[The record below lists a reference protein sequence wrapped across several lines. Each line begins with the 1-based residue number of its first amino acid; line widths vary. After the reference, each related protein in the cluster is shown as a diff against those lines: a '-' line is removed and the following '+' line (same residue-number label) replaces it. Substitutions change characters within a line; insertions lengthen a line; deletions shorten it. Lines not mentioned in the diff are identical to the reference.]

1 MIETAAPK
9 SLRVGV
15 LTVSD
20 RAAGGVYEDRG
31 GPAVRDYLA
40 AKLPDC
46 EVHARVVPDDLP
58 RVAGACLELL
68 AAGCR
73 LVVATGGTGPA
84 ARDVTPEALAPLLE
98 KELPGFGEKMRA
110 DAWNDIPT
118 AILARQ
124 CCGVRGDALILSL
137 PGSPKAIPQC
147 LDAVWGAVP
156 HCLTLIAGNAPR

>member
-1 MIETAAPK
+1 MIETAPPK

-31 GPAVRDYLA
+31 GPAVRAYFEE
-40 AKLPDC
+40 KLPDC

-110 DAWNDIPT
+110 DAW
-118 AILARQ
+118 ARKSPPRSSPASAAA
-124 CCGVRGDALILSL
+124 CGGTR
-137 PGSPKAIPQC
+137 
-147 LDAVWGAVP
+147 
-156 HCLTLIAGNAPR
+156 

>member
-1 MIETAAPK
+1 MI
-9 SLRVGV
+9 RVGV

-20 RAAGGVYEDRG
+20 RAAGGVYDDRG
-31 GPAVRDYLA
+31 GPAVRTYLED
-40 AKLPDC
+40 KLSGC

-58 RVAGACLELL
+58 RIAGACLELL

-98 KELPGFGEKMRA
+98 KELPGFAEKMRA
-110 DAWNDIPT
+110 DAWHAVPT

-124 CCGVRGDALILSL
+124 CCGVRGDALILAL

-147 LDAVWGAVP
+147 LAAVWGAVP
-156 HCLTLIAGNAPR
+156 HCLTLIEDNPPPG

>member
-1 MIETAAPK
+1 M
-9 SLRVGV
+9 RVGV

-31 GPAVRDYLA
+31 GPAVRAYLEE
-40 AKLPDC
+40 KLPGC
-46 EVHARVVPDDLP
+46 EVEARIVPDDLP

-68 AAGCR
+68 ACGCR

-84 ARDVTPEALAPLLE
+84 HRDVTPEALAPLLE

-110 DAWNDIPT
+110 DAWDAVST

-156 HCLTLIAGNAPR
+156 HCLTLIEDNPPPG

>member
-1 MIETAAPK
+1 M
-9 SLRVGV
+9 LRVGI

-20 RAAGGVYEDRG
+20 RATAGEYEDRG
-31 GPAVRDYLA
+31 GPAVRDYLDDQ
-40 AKLPDC
+40 LDDWEP
-46 EVHARVVPDDLP
+46 HARVVPDELP
-58 RVAGACLELL
+58 RIAGACLKLL

-73 LVVATGGTGPA
+73 LVIATGGTGPT
-84 ARDVTPEALAPLLE
+84 ARDVTPESLAPLLE

-110 DAWNDIPT
+110 ASRDAVPT

-137 PGSPKAIPQC
+137 PGSPEAIPEC

-156 HCLTLIAGNAPR
+156 HCLKLIADNPPPR

>member
-1 MIETAAPK
+1 M
-9 SLRVGV
+9 LRVGI

-31 GPAVRDYLA
+31 GPAVRAYLDEH
-40 AKLPDC
+40 LDDFEP
-46 EVHARVVPDDLP
+46 HARVVPDELP
-58 RVAGACLELL
+58 RIAGAVLELL

-84 ARDVTPEALAPLLE
+84 ARDVTPEALAPLLD

-110 DAWNDIPT
+110 DAWDEVPT

-147 LDAVWGAVP
+147 LDAVWAAVP
-156 HCLTLIAGNAPR
+156 HCLKLIEGNPPP